1 NDALKRY
8 GTLPDHLKR
17 HRLVCNTYRL
27 ALSYQNRLYYQTI
40 QSIAALKPPILAL
53 LASTYLPKVF
63 LMAIKVMSFGYSSP
77 NTQFPIR
84 KLSQWLCPF
93 ESNAQKAD
101 NYIENMCQSY
111 GLDVNTDCIGFNKTK
126 FKETAKPYENQKWS
140 SLEFSLKELSLSSLL
155 IGRHELSHFEE

>member
-1 NDALKRY
+1 M
-8 GTLPDHLKR
+8 
-17 HRLVCNTYRL
+17 
-27 ALSYQNRLYYQTI
+27 
-40 QSIAALKPPILAL
+40 AALKPPILAL

-84 KLSQWLCPF
+84 TLSQWLCPF
-93 ESNAQKAD
+93 ESNPQKAD